1 MRRPAYL
8 SPSAIDLFCKD
19 KEGYYKRYLAECRE
33 PRQPQTQAMA
43 IGSAFDC
50 YVKSWISD
58 CVFGKGVRDEFNL
71 DRMLEISVE
80 APVRD
85 KARTDGLVVFDLY
98 RRSGA
103 LADLM
108 TTLSSASDVK
118 MEFEVQG
125 TVLIQRPGGV
135 TLLGK
140 PDLSFVTKSGRRMLL
155 DWKVNGAY
163 SNYNTSPMKGY
174 LKCRAGSGLGSQPH
188 KDCIVGVYDVNGGGI
203 KYNSL
208 HTLENLN
215 PVWAQQLSVY
225 AWLCGSAVGDEL
237 LVCVDQIVG
246 QLGAQRVAEHRLM
259 VSGDWQKQ
267 LALKIDEIWE
277 IIHSD
282 HFFRELSLEDSK
294 GRCQLLEAQAVAA
307 YGSSA
312 EENAEWALL
321 CDSGK
326 TNYRG

>member
-8 SPSAIDLFCKD
+8 SPSAIDLYCKD
-19 KEGYYKRYLAECRE
+19 KEAYFKRYLADCRQ
-33 PRQPQTQAMA
+33 PRDPQTQAMA

-50 YVKSWISD
+50 YVKNWISD
-58 CVFGKGVRDEFNL
+58 EVFGKGVREEFNL
-71 DRMLEISVE
+71 DRMFEVAVE

-108 TTLSSASDVK
+108 TTLNAASDIR
-118 MEFEVQG
+118 MEFEVKG

-163 SNYNTSPMKGY
+163 SSYNTSPMKGY
-174 LKCRAGSGLGSQPH
+174 LKCRSGSGVGSQPH
-188 KDCIVGVYDVNGGGI
+188 KDCIIGVAEGGGI
-203 KYNSL
+203 KYNAL

-259 VSGDWQKQ
+259 VSGSWQSE

-282 HFFRELSLEDSK
+282 HFFRELSVSESQA
-294 GRCQLLEAQAVAA
+294 RCQLLEAQAVAA
-307 YGSSA
+307 FGASE
-312 EENAEWALL
+312 EENAEWAFL

-326 TNYRG
+326 TSYRG